1 MPIIVA
7 GLKSLPVQRVHVVVA
22 PLIELGSALHVLG
35 QPKHHNREEWA
46 QNVRAAM
53 SPALAEQSRTWA
65 WATQAIRATPFV
77 RVTGSPDRTD
87 FPGQVERMRRI
98 PARELAAQL
107 LRPVSGAGDPAAARK
122 WGRSRGP
129 AVTALVDALIDQPEE
144 AVGRFLDFL
153 AATWQEWFRDEWR
166 TVQPDLV
173 ARSRQIE
180 DVLQRFG
187 VAAALSSLDPAVSVR
202 GSSVVIAKVQS
213 SRHDVSRRGLAI
225 APSAFVR
232 PHVYVANIP
241 GQPLLLIHDAGADQ
255 GSVPSAPAILSR
267 LTVLAHAGRLEVCR
281 AIASEPRTAGE
292 IAALW
297 GMDPSQVTR
306 HLRALASAGL
316 VRAQRQGRFVQYAL
330 EVEAVESVGVDL
342 VRLLLR

>member
-7 GLKSLPVQRVHVVVA
+7 GLRSLQRIHVVVA

-35 QPKHHNREEWA
+35 QPKHHGREEWA
-46 QNVRAAM
+46 QNVLAGM
-53 SPALAEQSRTWA
+53 SPVLAEQSRTWA

-77 RVTGSPDRTD
+77 RVTGNSDRND
-87 FPGQVERMRRI
+87 FSGQVEQMRRI
-98 PARELAAQL
+98 PARELANQL

-122 WGRSRGP
+122 WGKSRGP
-129 AVTALVDALIDQPEE
+129 AVTALVDALIDQPQA

-153 AATWQEWFRDEWR
+153 AATWQEWFRDEWH
-166 TVQPDLV
+166 TVQTDLV
-173 ARSRQIE
+173 SRARQIE
-180 DVLQRFG
+180 DIFQRFG
-187 VAAALSSLDPAVSVR
+187 GSAGLDCLDPAVSVR
-202 GSSVVIAKVQS
+202 GNSVVIAKVQS
-213 SRHDVSRRGLAI
+213 RRHDVSRRGLAI
-225 APSAFVR
+225 APSAFVH

-241 GQPLLLIHDAGADQ
+241 GQPLLLIHDAHPDQ
-255 GSVPSAPAILSR
+255 GVVPSAPAVLSR

-316 VRAQRQGRFVQYAL
+316 VRARRQGRFVQYAL